1 MGKCLHTPND
11 FSAGEEVFRLQANLS
26 AKRENALAYQKSK
39 IQIGQRLFIAPED
52 APDTGA
58 ADIVLEHCSV
68 VQIPKVGREIIVE
81 LETGEQCAADISATN
96 RDFAYFGTI
105 ETVFSVA
112 RFIFLSEHDFWEW
125 WEWEL
130 LTAGM
135 CSILHGD
142 DMGSYPTKE
151 NIAATRLVYDIV
163 ANKNSDY
170 QNMSCAGCQYASK
183 KGAPNTPCRKCRRMG
198 ELEDQWQGK
207 LSRRE
212 WLMRQLDVETGTPE

>member
-1 MGKCLHTPND
+1 
-11 FSAGEEVFRLQANLS
+11 LQTNLS
-26 AKRENALAYQKSK
+26 AKSENALAYQKSK
-39 IQIGQRLFIAPED
+39 IQVGQRLFIAPED
-52 APDTGA
+52 APDTAA

-81 LETGEQCAADISATN
+81 LENGERCAADIDDTN
-96 RDFAYFGTI
+96 RDFAYFGSI
-105 ETVFSVA
+105 ETIFGLV

-130 LTAGM
+130 LTTGM

-142 DMGSYPTKE
+142 DMGCCPTKE

-163 ANKNSDY
+163 ANENLDY

-198 ELEDQWQGK
+198 ELKDQWQGK
-207 LSRRE
+207 LSKRE
-212 WLMRQLDVETGTPE
+212 WLMRRRNAETDTSE

>member
-1 MGKCLHTPND
+1 MQT
-11 FSAGEEVFRLQANLS
+11 NLNTEFE
-26 AKRENALAYQKSK
+26 KIFAYQKSK

-52 APDTGA
+52 APDTDAEG
-58 ADIVLEHCSV
+58 IVLDRCSV

-81 LETGEQCAADISATN
+81 LENGERCAADISATN
-96 RDFAYFGTI
+96 QDFAYFGTI
-105 ETVFSVA
+105 ETVFGLA

-130 LTAGM
+130 LTTGM

-142 DMGSYPTKE
+142 NMGSYPTKE

-163 ANKNSDY
+163 ANENLDY

-183 KGAPNTPCRKCRRMG
+183 KGASNTPCRKCRRMV
-198 ELEDQWQGK
+198 ELEDQWRGK

-212 WLMRQLDVETGTPE
+212 WLMRRLDTETGASE